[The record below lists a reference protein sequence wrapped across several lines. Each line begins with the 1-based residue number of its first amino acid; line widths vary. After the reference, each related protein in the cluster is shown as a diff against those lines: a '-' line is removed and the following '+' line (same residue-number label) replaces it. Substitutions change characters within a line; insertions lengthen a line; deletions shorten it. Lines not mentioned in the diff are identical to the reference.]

1 MHMLHARQANKN
13 REREKQEHEGKKSM
27 AAADI
32 LIQDSACVN
41 LFLPTFSMPLSFY
54 EPCFTWDEFNASNI
68 I

>member
-54 EPCFTWDEFNASNI
+54 EPSFTWDEFNASNI